1 MILKTLIIL
10 ATLAIAVT
18 SGVLL
23 IALYSDV
30 ADTGGSVV
38 GTITQSVSTGNWG
51 WMTGRVMVGAWLI
64 GLSVVGF
71 LGFAAVVVRRSLVRT
86 KDVRGFETETK

>member
-1 MILKTLIIL
+1 MILKTIIIF
-10 ATLAIAVT
+10 ATLMFAIAA
-18 SGVLL
+18 GVLL
-23 IALYSDV
+23 VALYSNV

-38 GTITQSVSTGNWG
+38 GTISQSASTGNWG
-51 WMTGRVMVGAWLI
+51 WVTDRVMVGAWLI

-71 LGFAAVVVRRSLVRT
+71 LGFAAVVVRRSLVKA